1 LSCRLQQQ
9 EKNMTERIINL
20 LLLAVAI
27 AHLATD
33 VLHLGSETSPRR
45 SINDPVPIPARS
57 GAQEMARPPPR
68 NDPPADW
75 ESHDRRTE
83 AAKSTFRRLP
93 LDFSINQPPWCP
105 ACRHHDRPR
114 LE

>member
-1 LSCRLQQQ
+1 
-9 EKNMTERIINL
+9 MTERIINL
-20 LLLAVAI
+20 LLLAVAV

-33 VLHLGSETSPRR
+33 VLHLAFEPSPRR
-45 SINDPVPIPARS
+45 SINEPAAVPARS
-57 GAQEMARPPPR
+57 GPQEMPRPLPSEDQPGAA
-68 NDPPADW
+68 ADNGF
-75 ESHDRRTE
+75 HDRRSS
-83 AAKSTFRRLP
+83 AANWTFRRLP